1 MRRLTPL
8 ALAGAALIVACQDT
22 QVPTTPDVLAPS
34 LDVSDGAH
42 QPTGG
47 PFSNP
52 DFFFLPP
59 LVTNPVNHSDF
70 EPGEFNPGL
79 VPRVRICQGEA
90 DCPGTAVLELPASLQ
105 GNHYQFNWK
114 TSKGDAG
121 NSFRV
126 HVVVGGVAGDA
137 LFPGTVL
144 GYLDVSLA
152 KGSPRPAQNA
162 DDKARVNA
170 GSTAPIKF
178 TIEND
183 ALCFD
188 PVTGLTQQTCAS
200 ATISTNEDSRV
211 ELPSEED
218 GLVAALDFP
227 DQSGD
232 DPLPPQVTI
241 TMEPC
246 EDLDLDIPL
255 FGDCVRITTDPPIPA
270 LNVPAILSVCTAA
283 LHTDLGALTPAQKP
297 LVTLIH
303 QSEVEGSLPEALPH
317 AQEDCTETVGALH
330 RNPLF
335 RFAQRG
341 WRAVGTQVARLM
353 GPKLAW
359 ANAVLID
366 RGGGGQVGDF
376 ESFFQ
381 FALPAKMERLPDT
394 DGQVALLNEAVP
406 HAPGVVVTDARGDSV
421 ADATVHFEIVS
432 GTGEIVGTV
441 PVTTGSDG
449 IAQVDEWILRSL
461 GAHQLR
467 AFANGIADSANNGP
481 QEGFDPFWPDFL
493 DAIPDDTVPLD
504 TGEVFF
510 NAIAPR
516 EFPAVAGVGANS
528 GNREADDAFSS
539 GDLSGTI
546 TRITATAFNALTPAQ
561 LRAQYDIL
569 IITWSSPSTL
579 DVDWD
584 TRLLPYLQA
593 GGGVLFDGDPN
604 NVGDLSAIV
613 DTSFTTVG
621 GESPAGIAVTTPVP
635 GLTDGINNLFANNH
649 IRFATFPAWD
659 PALSPFLAFT
669 SGPNTGAVVG
679 LYGRFGA
686 GCIVLTGPD
695 QDFHGVRGGAGSG
708 LNQYNLLVNE
718 IRFARSCP

>member
-162 DDKARVNA
+162 DDNARVNA

-183 ALCFD
+183 ALCFN
-188 PVTGLTQQTCAS
+188 PTTGEIQEVCAS
-200 ATISTNEDSRV
+200 ATITTSEDSRV

-218 GLVAALDFP
+218 GLVAAVDVP
-227 DQSGD
+227 DQSGGD
-232 DPLPPQVTI
+232 IPPQLTI

-246 EDLDLDIPL
+246 ADLALDIPL

-270 LNVPAILSVCTAA
+270 LNVPAIVSICGLALNTGLSEEQE
-283 LHTDLGALTPAQKP
+283 D

-303 QSEVEGSLPEALPH
+303 QSEDGSVTEALPH
-317 AQEDCTETVGALH
+317 ADENCTEPIGALSP
-330 RNPLF
+330 NPVF
-335 RFAQRG
+335 RLAQQG
-341 WRAVGTQVARLM
+341 WRAARQQVARLM
-353 GPKLAW
+353 SPKPAW
-359 ANAVLID
+359 ASAVLID

-381 FALPAKMERLPDT
+381 FALPAKMEPLAGT
-394 DGQVALLNEAVP
+394 DGQAAPKGTPVP
-406 HAPGVVVTDARGDSV
+406 IPPGVLVTDLDETPV
-421 ADATVHFEIVS
+421 AGATVHFEVTL
-432 GTGEIVGTV
+432 GNGTV
-441 PVTTGSDG
+441 TPVAVMSNSDG
-449 IAQVDEWILRSL
+449 IAQLTEWEL
-461 GAHQLR
+461 GDPG
-467 AFANGIADSANNGP
+467 ANQVRTFGFGIADPQDPGP
-481 QEGFDPFWPDFL
+481 FMPDIL
-493 DAIPDDTVPLD
+493 LATDQQVAVDLG

-510 NAIAPR
+510 NTVR
-516 EFPAVAGVGANS
+516 VAGVGANL
-528 GNREADDAFSS
+528 GNTEADDVFSS
-539 GDLSGTI
+539 GDLAGTI
-546 TRITATAFNALTPAQ
+546 TRLTEAQFNALNPAQ
-561 LRAQYDIL
+561 LRQQYDVL
-569 IITWSSPSTL
+569 IITWASAGTL
-579 DVDWD
+579 NVDWN

-604 NVGDLSAIV
+604 NVGDLSAV
-613 DTSFTTVG
+613 VSTTFTGT
-621 GESPAGIAVTTPVP
+621 ELSDGISVTTLVP

-669 SGPNTGAVVG
+669 SGPNNGAVVG
-679 LYGRFGA
+679 LHGRFDA
-686 GCIVLTGPD
+686 GCIVMTGPD
-695 QDFHGVRGGAGSG
+695 QDFHGVRGGLGSG

-718 IRFARSCP
+718 IRFARTCP

>member
-8 ALAGAALIVACQDT
+8 VLAGAVLIVACQDS

-34 LDVSDGAH
+34 MAVSDGAH

-59 LVTNPVNHSDF
+59 LVTNPVSHSDF

-79 VPRVRICQGEA
+79 GPRVRICQGEA
-90 DCPGTAVLELPASLQ
+90 DCPGTAVLESPASLQ

-121 NSFRV
+121 NIFRV
-126 HVVVGGVAGDA
+126 HVVVGGVAGNA

-162 DDKARVNA
+162 DDNARVNA
-170 GSTAPIKF
+170 GSRAPIKF
-178 TIEND
+178 SIEND

-188 PVTGLTQQTCAS
+188 PTALVQQETCAS
-200 ATISTNEDSRV
+200 ATITTTEDSRV
-211 ELPSEED
+211 ELPSEEG
-218 GLVAALDFP
+218 GLVAAVDVP
-227 DQSGD
+227 DQTDG

-270 LNVPAILSVCTAA
+270 LNVPAIVSICGLALNTGLSEEQE
-283 LHTDLGALTPAQKP
+283 D

-303 QSEVEGSLPEALPH
+303 QSEDGSVTEALPH
-317 AQEDCTETVGALH
+317 AQENCETVGALH

-335 RFAQRG
+335 RFAQQG
-341 WRAVGTQVARLM
+341 WRAVGKQVARLM
-353 GPKLAW
+353 GPKPAW
-359 ANAVLID
+359 ASAVLID
-366 RGGGGQVGDF
+366 RGGGGAANDF

-381 FALPAKMERLPDT
+381 FALPAKMEPLAGT
-394 DGQVALLNEAVP
+394 DGQAAPAGTPVP
-406 HAPGVVVTDARGDSV
+406 IPPGVLVTDLDETPV
-421 ADATVHFEIVS
+421 AGATVHFEVTL
-432 GTGEIVGTV
+432 GTGTV
-441 PVTTGSDG
+441 TPVAVMSNSDG
-449 IAQVDEWILRSL
+449 IAQLTEWEL
-461 GAHQLR
+461 GDPGANQVR
-467 AFANGIADSANNGP
+467 AFGFGIANPQDPGP
-481 QEGFDPFWPDFL
+481 FMPDIL
-493 DAIPDDTVPLD
+493 LPTDQQVAVDLE

-510 NAIAPR
+510 NTVR
-516 EFPAVAGVGANS
+516 VAGVGANL
-528 GNREADDAFSS
+528 GNVVANAVFSS
-539 GDLSGTI
+539 GDLAGTI
-546 TRITATAFNALTPAQ
+546 TRLTAVQFNALTPAQ
-561 LRAQYDIL
+561 LREQYDVL
-569 IITWSSPSTL
+569 IITWASSNTL

-604 NVGDLSAIV
+604 NVGDLGAVVS
-613 DTSFTTVG
+613 TSFLTVE
-621 GESPAGIAVTTPVP
+621 GESPAGIAVTAAVP
-635 GLTDGINNLFANNH
+635 GLTDGINDLFANNH

-659 PALSPFLAFT
+659 PALSPFMAFT
-669 SGPNTGAVVG
+669 TGPNTGAVVG
-679 LYGRFGA
+679 LHGRFEA
-686 GCIVLTGPD
+686 GCIVMTGPD
-695 QDFHGVRGGAGSG
+695 QDFHGVRGGFGSG

-718 IRFARSCP
+718 IRFARTCP